1 MKITLL
7 VVGKTDAEY
16 VRKGVEEYE
25 KRVKHYVP
33 YEMKVIPD
41 VRRTKNAGEARQKE
55 LEGEAIL
62 AQVET
67 SDFVTLLD
75 ERGEELTSKE
85 FAKFLSQKMVG
96 GVKRLVFVIGG
107 PYGFGE
113 AVYERADMKVS
124 LSRMTFSHQLVRVLF
139 AEQLYR
145 GMTILKGEPYH
156 HE

>member
-1 MKITLL
+1 ML

-33 YEMKVIPD
+33 FEMRGIPD
-41 VRRTKNAGEARQKE
+41 VRRAKNAGEARQKE

-96 GVKRLVFVIGG
+96 GVKRPSAFMMSMISCS
-107 PYGFGE
+107 FF
-113 AVYERADMKVS
+113 
-124 LSRMTFSHQLVRVLF
+124 SR
-139 AEQLYR
+139 Y
-145 GMTILKGEPYH
+145 LKAIW
-156 HE
+156 

>member
-1 MKITLL
+1 M
-7 VVGKTDAEY
+7 
-16 VRKGVEEYE
+16 
-25 KRVKHYVP
+25 
-33 YEMKVIPD
+33 
-41 VRRTKNAGEARQKE
+41 E

>member
-1 MKITLL
+1 M
-7 VVGKTDAEY
+7 
-16 VRKGVEEYE
+16 
-25 KRVKHYVP
+25 
-33 YEMKVIPD
+33 IPD
-41 VRRTKNAGEARQKE
+41 VRRAKNAGEARQKE

>member
-1 MKITLL
+1 ML

-41 VRRTKNAGEARQKE
+41 VRRAKNAGEARQRE
-55 LEGEAIL
+55 LEGVSIV
-62 AQVET
+62 AQVDT
-67 SDFVTLLD
+67 SDFVALLD